1 MNKKIIRQ
9 ISGFTLLELLV
20 TVTVMVFLATV
31 GVPAFR
37 TTIANNHIESVSN
50 SLRNSLVTARN
61 KAIETASRVVVSPA
75 SIGDWNGWQ
84 IDSGQVQNA
93 TGVINV
99 FGKTSSDNEIVSI
112 VFTED
117 GSLDEE
123 SLEYRI
129 FSVCYDGDVGGIRP
143 KAVVVSPGGLVL
155 IKDEVQLIDLQ
166 INCPSS

>member
-1 MNKKIIRQ
+1 MNNKIIRQ
-9 ISGFTLLELLV
+9 ISGFTLLELMVTIAVVVILV
-20 TVTVMVFLATV
+20 TF

-37 TTIANNHIESVSN
+37 TTIANNHIEAVSN

-61 KAIETASRVVVSPA
+61 KAIETASRVTVSPE
-75 SIGDWNGWQ
+75 SIGDWNRWQ
-84 IDSGQVQNA
+84 IDSGQIQSA
-93 TGVINV
+93 TDVVNIY
-99 FGKTSSDNEIVSI
+99 GKTSADNDIVSI

-123 SLEYRI
+123 SLEYRV
-129 FSVCYDGDVGGIRP
+129 FSICYNGSVDGIKP

-155 IKDEVQLIDLQ
+155 IKDEMQLIDLE

>member
-1 MNKKIIRQ
+1 MKIKKIRQ

-20 TVTVMVFLATV
+20 TIAAFAILASI

-61 KAIETASRVVVSPA
+61 KAIETASRVSVIPESA
-75 SIGDWNGWQ
+75 GDWSGWRV
-84 IDSGQVQNA
+84 DSGQVQSV
-93 TGVINV
+93 TDLTSVY
-99 FGKTSSDNEIVSI
+99 GKTSADNDIVSI

-123 SLEYRI
+123 SLEYRV
-129 FSVCYDGDVGGIRP
+129 FSVCYDGDVGGIKP

-155 IKDEVQLIDLQ
+155 IKDEVQLIDLH